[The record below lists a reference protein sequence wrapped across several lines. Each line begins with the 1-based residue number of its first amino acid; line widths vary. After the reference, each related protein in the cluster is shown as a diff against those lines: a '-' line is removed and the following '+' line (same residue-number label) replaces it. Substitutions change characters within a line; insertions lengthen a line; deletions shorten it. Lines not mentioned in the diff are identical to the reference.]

1 MIKIEKKL
9 ANSVS
14 CCPACGSDK
23 LKKLFK
29 LPNKVQSSAYKIDF
43 EQIPNIIQ
51 CNDCYLQFKDPVYDT
66 SLDLLVYQQYSSS
79 MKKRWN
85 QALPKNLISFFKEY
99 GKGSYFLEVG
109 PGETPIS
116 QICKDGIHYTLDIDE
131 AHSDNTLSKSIIGS
145 IDGPLEVKFDNLF
158 DVVVMFDIAEHVTN
172 VSEMFI
178 NLNKLLKSGGKLII
192 ETGDA
197 LSKHARFQRS
207 NWKYYSIPE
216 HRVFFSEEFL
226 TAIAPK
232 YGFKITHISKVP
244 HKGVRTLSGFML
256 KFLAY
261 LKWKIFKKSTV
272 NKTATSNDMIFL
284 TPDLPIITDH
294 IFIELTK
301 EAI

>member
-9 ANSVS
+9 AQSVHF
-14 CCPACGSDK
+14 CPACKSEK

-43 EQIPNIIQ
+43 EQVPSIIQ
-51 CNDCYLQFKDPVYDT
+51 CNDCHLQFKDPVYDT

-85 QALPKNLISFFKEY
+85 QNLPKNLISFFKRY
-99 GKGSYFLEVG
+99 GKGCYFLEVG

-116 QICKDGIHYTLDIDE
+116 QICKDGIHYTLDIDA
-131 AHSDNTLSKSIIGS
+131 AHTDNSRSKSIIGS
-145 IDGPLEVKFDNLF
+145 IDNPLEGELNNQF

-172 VSEMFI
+172 VSEMFM

-197 LSKHARFQRS
+197 LSKHAKSQGS

-226 TAIAPK
+226 KAIAPK
-232 YGFKITHISKVP
+232 HGFKISHISKVP
-244 HKGVRTLSGFML
+244 HKGVRTLSGFVL

-272 NKTATSNDMIFL
+272 NKIATSNDMIFL
-284 TPDLPIITDH
+284 TPDLPTIKDH